1 MALAGLIESGK
12 VRFIGHSNLTAEQI
26 REAAS
31 VASELGLP
39 PFVSAQNEYSLMAR
53 GLEAEVLPAVREL
66 GLGFLPYFPLY
77 NGLLTGKYTRQ
88 GGEGRLTRQ
97 RPEVLQTLDWDLME
111 RYQAVCDEAGVTM
124 LEATFS
130 WLLTQPGISSVI
142 AGATRPEQVEAN
154 AKAGMTVLDEDV
166 LAAIGALFA

>member
-1 MALAGLIESGK
+1 
-12 VRFIGHSNLTAEQI
+12 
-26 REAAS
+26 
-31 VASELGLP
+31 
-39 PFVSAQNEYSLMAR
+39 
-53 GLEAEVLPAVREL
+53 
-66 GLGFLPYFPLY
+66 
-77 NGLLTGKYTRQ
+77 
-88 GGEGRLTRQ
+88 
-97 RPEVLQTLDWDLME
+97 VLQTLDWDLME

-166 LAAIGALFA
+166 IAAIGALFA